1 MTRQELKTAE
11 SDARRER
18 WRGLVEEAR
27 TCGYG
32 PTRFCRE
39 RGIDVHQFYY
49 WRRTLALEEGATPG
63 RFALVGRDVAVS
75 SSSDCERLELETD
88 DGWRLRIPRGVDEP
102 TLRVVI
108 GALRQGA

>member
-1 MTRQELKTAE
+1 MTHQELKATE
-11 SDARRER
+11 SAARRER
-18 WRGLVEEAR
+18 WRGLIEEAR
-27 TCGYG
+27 KSGHG

-39 RGIDVHQFYY
+39 RGIDADQFYY
-49 WRRTLALEEGATPG
+49 WRRTLALEEETTPG
-63 RFALVGRDVAVS
+63 HFALVGRDVALQPS
-75 SSSDCERLELETD
+75 LDDERLELETD